1 MTQSFTDSRVEHV
14 LPGSLCRCLSFFE
27 LLTLHPTATH
37 CNTLQHMFCLSMF
50 VSSSLCRC
58 LSFLL
63 PFYLSSCPPTRSLPR
78 VTCRT
83 CSVFQ
88 CSFLSTQPY
97 RTVDMIQSHSE
108 SGVEHVLPCSLRGY
122 LSAAPFFFLSSFNT
136 HPHRGCDAA
145 AHAQHFLSHPESV
158 LQEKVLC
165 M

>member
-1 MTQSFTDSRVEHV
+1 MFSLAPCVGVFRS
-14 LPGSLCRCLSFFE
+14 LNYSLCTPLQ
-27 LLTLHPTATH
+27 HTATH
-37 CNTLQHMFCLSMF
+37 CNTCSVYQCLYPARCVAVFHSFFLSISHPVPQHAVCL
-50 VSSSLCRC
+50 
-58 LSFLL
+58 
-63 PFYLSSCPPTRSLPR
+63 R